1 MRWLSEFVDRHKK
14 SIIITFVAVSLVGV
28 LLFKER
34 LSMRQWI
41 SIFAIAA
48 ALVLLNL

>member
-1 MRWLSEFVDRHKK
+1 MVVYPTRGVA
-14 SIIITFVAVSLVGV
+14 SIALIALAGV

-34 LSMRQWI
+34 LSKRQWI